1 MVHRLDASILQI
13 AMSKRALPL
22 LIIAALA
29 AAGGLWAAQDLFG
42 SLTGGRSASSLPAV
56 SSITLMPTPRVLPAF
71 SLQQSDGTA
80 LTGEELH
87 GQWTLVFIGFT
98 HCPDVCPTTLAQLAS
113 AQKQWA
119 ALPEASRPRVLF
131 VSADPDRDT
140 PKITGD
146 YAHAFNNDSLAAT
159 APVPELEAFARS
171 MSLVFMKV
179 PNESRPDESRPGHN
193 GRADDYSIDH
203 SASMVVLDPHARMAG
218 VIVPP
223 FDPKAIAEDLIALTK
238 ASP

>member
-1 MVHRLDASILQI
+1 
-13 AMSKRALPL
+13 MSKRVLPL

-29 AAGGLWAAQDLFG
+29 AAGGLWAAQGLFG
-42 SLTGGRSASSLPAV
+42 SNSATTAASALPPV
-56 SSITLMPTPRVLPAF
+56 SSITLLPTPRVLPSF
-71 SLQQSDGTA
+71 SLQQSDGTS

-87 GQWTLVFIGFT
+87 GHWTVVFIGFT
-98 HCPDVCPTTLAQLAS
+98 HCPDVCPTTLAHLNT

-119 ALPEASRPRVLF
+119 GLPEGTRPRVLF

-140 PKITGD
+140 PKISGD
-146 YAHAFNNDSLAAT
+146 YAHAFNADSLAAT

-171 MSLVFMKV
+171 MSLVFMKA
-179 PNESRPDESRPGHN
+179 PGPS

-203 SASMVVLDPHARMAG
+203 SATMIVLDPQARMAG

-223 FDPKAIAEDLIALTK
+223 FDPKAIAADLIALTK

>member
-1 MVHRLDASILQI
+1 
-13 AMSKRALPL
+13 MSNRALPL
-22 LIIAALA
+22 LIIAVLA
-29 AAGGLWAAQDLFG
+29 AAGGLWAAQGLFG
-42 SLTGGRSASSLPAV
+42 SNTTGTHASPLPPV
-56 SSITLMPTPRVLPAF
+56 SSITMLPTPRVLPPF

-87 GQWTLVFIGFT
+87 GHWTLVFMGFT
-98 HCPDVCPTTLAQLAS
+98 HCPDVCPTTLAELNA

-146 YAHAFNNDSLAAT
+146 YAHAFNADSMAAT

-171 MSLVFMKV
+171 LSLVFMKV
-179 PNESRPDESRPGHN
+179 PGPS

-203 SASMVVLDPHARMAG
+203 SATMVVLDPQARMAG

-223 FDPKAIAEDLIALTK
+223 FDSKAIALDLLALTN
-238 ASP
+238 ATP

>member
-1 MVHRLDASILQI
+1 MI
-13 AMSKRALPL
+13 AV
-22 LIIAALA
+22 LA
-29 AAGGLWAAQDLFG
+29 AGAGLWAAQGLFE
-42 SLTGGRSASSLPAV
+42 SNSEAPRPAPMPAV
-56 SSITLMPTPRVLPAF
+56 TSITLLPTPRVLPAF

-80 LTGEELH
+80 LTGEELNGH
-87 GQWTLVFIGFT
+87 WSVVFMGFT
-98 HCPDVCPTTLAQLAS
+98 HCPDVCPTTLAQLSA

-119 ALPEASRPRVLF
+119 ALPEATRPRVLF

-146 YAHAFNNDSLAAT
+146 YAHAFNADSLAAT
-159 APVPELEAFARS
+159 ASVPALEAFARS
-171 MSLVFMKV
+171 LSLVFMK
-179 PNESRPDESRPGHN
+179 SPGSS

-203 SASMVVLDPHARMAG
+203 SATLIVLDPQARMAG

-223 FDPKAIAEDLIALTK
+223 FDLKAIAADLTALTK